1 MVTTCFYGI
10 HLTFSLLIFEQ
21 KVVRLLKSEVKS
33 HSCRETG
40 QSGQVPLIL
49 LDKPKALIPTN
60 DVSEKKS
67 CSFLLS
73 NRKQVQ
79 TLTKVSN
86 KIQLIKRLRQKLSF
100 FWLKKIYLLKKL
112 KKLKSCLSGT
122 QTKKIY
128 RSCQV
133 CKKVYFGTTI
143 FYLF

>member
-21 KVVRLLKSEVKS
+21 KVVRLLISEVKS

-86 KIQLIKRLRQKLSF
+86 KIQLIKRFRLFLFLAVEDLSAEEVKEAEVF
-100 FWLKKIYLLKKL
+100 SWWNFGRIF
-112 KKLKSCLSGT
+112 CL
-122 QTKKIY
+122 
-128 RSCQV
+128 
-133 CKKVYFGTTI
+133 F
-143 FYLF
+143 